1 MIWDNF
7 CVNTIRDLD
16 VEYIKRAIQ
25 IPFLGRFDCTQ
36 KFLSLKS
43 FYANDMSILCRK
55 AFTKKKKHRLALPPT
70 FFKKNSQ
77 KVAELVPLGFSL

>member
-25 IPFLGRFDCTQ
+25 IPFLGRFDCTRGSLCDSSDQ
-36 KFLSLKS
+36 KCDWCDWCDL
-43 FYANDMSILCRK
+43 
-55 AFTKKKKHRLALPPT
+55 
-70 FFKKNSQ
+70 
-77 KVAELVPLGFSL
+77 

>member
-55 AFTKKKKHRLALPPT
+55 VFTKKKNIGLHYRPLFL
-70 FFKKNSQ
+70 KKILKKLQNWF
-77 KVAELVPLGFSL
+77 L